1 MPNDRDNEIRCS
13 FCGKTQDEVTRL
25 VEGPGVYI
33 CDNCIEFCNALLSD
47 DEEGRT
53 KKRKSWMNTLSGRT
67 RLKKRLPL
75 RCITTISAFLRTS
88 LPMLSLTKATF

>member
-47 DEEGRT
+47 DEEGLP
-53 KKRKSWMNTLSGRT
+53 KKRKKSKSRILCCQSRRKLSKSLMNMLSGRT
-67 RLKKRLPL
+67 RLKKRLP
-75 RCITTISAFLRTS
+75 
-88 LPMLSLTKATF
+88 

>member
-47 DEEGRT
+47 DEEGLP
-53 KKRKSWMNTLSGRT
+53 KKRKKKQEQDFVLPKPRKLSKSLMNMLSGRT
-67 RLKKRLPL
+67 RLKKRLP
-75 RCITTISAFLRTS
+75 
-88 LPMLSLTKATF
+88 